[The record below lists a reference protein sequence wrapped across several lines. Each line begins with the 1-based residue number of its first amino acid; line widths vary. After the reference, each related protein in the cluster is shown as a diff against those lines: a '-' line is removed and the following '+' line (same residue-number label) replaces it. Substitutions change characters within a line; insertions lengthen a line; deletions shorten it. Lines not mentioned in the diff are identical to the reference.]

1 MLADSTRPRPV
12 MLDVR
17 NQYEYDVGHF
27 DGAVRPQGVVCHT
40 GLEPQALREQR
51 ARGTPATQACGPCL
65 GQAQFSESDAASFGL
80 DPNNATAKEETEVMM
95 CRTGLGLR
103 LGLRARAGA

>member
-1 MLADSTRPRPV
+1 MLARTQDSTKPRPV

-40 GLEPQALREQR
+40 GLETQAL
-51 ARGTPATQACGPCL
+51 
-65 GQAQFSESDAASFGL
+65 S
-80 DPNNATAKEETEVMM
+80 
-95 CRTGLGLR
+95 
-103 LGLRARAGA
+103 